1 MLFLPNAEYLNV
13 NLWVTSSR
21 IKFILIK
28 IRGAVFELRSADW
41 QSMMSVL
48 HAPSLYVRSS
58 KTTAIIRA
66 GDDYVAI
73 YRFAVMTFSV
83 TKFVQNYSGI

>member
-1 MLFLPNAEYLNV
+1 
-13 NLWVTSSR
+13 
-21 IKFILIK
+21 
-28 IRGAVFELRSADW
+28 
-41 QSMMSVL
+41 MMPVL
-48 HAPSLYVRSS
+48 HTPSLYVRRS

-83 TKFVQNYSGI
+83 TKFVQN